1 MTLLL
6 FLIAVFAIVCIARYN
21 EDDRLFWKL
30 FVSFTAAFVL
40 TSVIVKTIESKQNK
54 KDCIEQVCPTQSS
67 NSALDQVSLF
77 QNALNSTTLTDVTGP
92 VAVSKDYALV
102 TNTIPNILHR
112 VWWGIRDQPPEL
124 ITFVKIRDPIH
135 SVGILDDS

>member
-6 FLIAVFAIVCIARYN
+6 FLIAVFAIICIARYN

-40 TSVIVKTIESKQNK
+40 TSVAIRTIDSKQNK
-54 KDCIEQVCPTQSS
+54 KSCIEQVCPTQSS

-77 QNALNSTTLTDVTGP
+77 QNALNSTTLMDMTGP
-92 VAVSKDYALV
+92 VAVSKDYTFAL
-102 TNTIPNILHR
+102 NTIPYTLHE

-124 ITFVKIRDPIH
+124 ITFVNIRDPIH